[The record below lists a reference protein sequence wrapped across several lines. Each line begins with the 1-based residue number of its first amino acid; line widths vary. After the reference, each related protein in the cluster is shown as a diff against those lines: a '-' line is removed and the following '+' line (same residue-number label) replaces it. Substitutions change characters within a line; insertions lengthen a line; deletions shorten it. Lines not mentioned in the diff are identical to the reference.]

1 METKSP
7 TPRATRHRL
16 NKMEGWFRGN
26 QSRFTPTDQVVIRS
40 LFEIADT
47 PSDVV
52 NMGEALRER
61 VRPETQD
68 RVELIAEH
76 PQKPLASRASIKA

>member
-1 METKSP
+1 MTYSV
-7 TPRATRHRL
+7 TPRQTRHRL

-26 QSRFTPTDQVVIRS
+26 QSRFTSTDQVVIRS
-40 LFEIADT
+40 LFEIAET

-61 VRPETQD
+61 VRPETKD
-68 RVELIAEH
+68 
-76 PQKPLASRASIKA
+76 RASPRELRDGGGDSVA